1 MSLRDDANVIIQ
13 RAISASLPDEAVK
26 KALLELKMP
35 QGKLV
40 TVAIGKAAWQMAR
53 AAADVLGESVCDG
66 VVITKYGHS
75 KGDIGNMRIF
85 EAGHPVPDANS
96 YAATECAIELVKDLG
111 EQDTVLFLISG
122 GGSALF
128 EKPLCA
134 EQTLDSVTRQLLECG
149 ADITEM
155 NIIRKRLSAVK
166 GGKFARLCAPA
177 KVFSV
182 VLSDVLGDALDTI
195 ASGPAYPDSSTS
207 EQALAIVKKYSLE
220 LPPQALE
227 LLERESPKELSNV
240 ETHITGSVRELCE
253 AARQASEELGY
264 ESVILTDSLCCE
276 AAEAGSFLAA
286 IARYYQN
293 TKKSFAFIA
302 GGETVVHLK
311 GKGLGGR
318 NQELSLSAALG
329 IDGLKDTAIF
339 SVGSDGTDGPTDA
352 AGGYADGETVG
363 ILREKGID
371 AGRYLAENDSYH
383 ALEKCGGLIV
393 SGATG
398 TNVNDFAAILIKR

>member
-26 KALLELKMP
+26 KALKELEMP
-35 QGKLV
+35 RGKLV

-53 AAADVLGESVCDG
+53 AAADILGDRITDG

-75 KGDIGNMRIF
+75 KGDIGNMRVF

-96 YAATECAIELVKDLG
+96 YAATQSAIELVKALG
-111 EQDTVLFLISG
+111 EQDTVLFLVSG

-128 EKPLCA
+128 EKPLCS
-134 EQTLDSVTRQLLECG
+134 EETLDSVTRQLLACG

-166 GGKFARLCAPA
+166 GGKFAQLCAPA

-182 VLSDVLGDALDTI
+182 VLSDVLGDRLDTI
-195 ASGPAYPDSSTS
+195 ASGPAYPDSSTCG
-207 EQALAIVKKYSLE
+207 QALEIVKKYSLE

-227 LLERESPKELSNV
+227 LLKRESPKELSNV

-264 ESVILTDSLCCE
+264 ESVIITDSLSCE
-276 AAEAGSFLAA
+276 AAEAGGFLAA

-293 TKKSFAFIA
+293 SEKSFAFIA

-311 GKGLGGR
+311 GEGLGGR
-318 NQELSLSAALG
+318 NQEIALSAALG

-363 ILREKGID
+363 ILRDMGID
-371 AGRYLAENDSYH
+371 AGDYLAENDSYH

-393 SGATG
+393 TGATG

>member
-26 KALLELKMP
+26 KALKELKMP
-35 QGKLV
+35 RGKLV

-149 ADITEM
+149 ADITEI

-177 KVFSV
+177 KVLSV

-195 ASGPAYPDSSTS
+195 ASGPAYPDSSTC

-220 LPPQALE
+220 LPPQAL
-227 LLERESPKELSNV
+227 
-240 ETHITGSVRELCE
+240 
-253 AARQASEELGY
+253 AMA
-264 ESVILTDSLCCE
+264 
-276 AAEAGSFLAA
+276 
-286 IARYYQN
+286 
-293 TKKSFAFIA
+293 
-302 GGETVVHLK
+302 LK
-311 GKGLGGR
+311 R
-318 NQELSLSAALG
+318 SALW
-329 IDGLKDTAIF
+329 
-339 SVGSDGTDGPTDA
+339 
-352 AGGYADGETVG
+352 
-363 ILREKGID
+363 
-371 AGRYLAENDSYH
+371 
-383 ALEKCGGLIV
+383 
-393 SGATG
+393 
-398 TNVNDFAAILIKR
+398 

>member
-26 KALLELKMP
+26 KALKELEMP
-35 QGKLV
+35 RGKLV

-53 AAADVLGESVCDG
+53 AAADILGDRIADG
-66 VVITKYGHS
+66 VVITKYGHT

-96 YAATECAIELVKDLG
+96 YAATECAIELVKELG

-128 EKPLCA
+128 EKPLCS
-134 EQTLDSVTRQLLECG
+134 EDTLDSVTRQLLACG

-182 VLSDVLGDALDTI
+182 VLSDVLGDRLDTI
-195 ASGPAYPDSSTS
+195 ASGPAYPDESTCG
-207 EQALAIVKKYSLE
+207 QAIEIVKKYSLE
-220 LPPQALE
+220 LPEQALA
-227 LLERESPKELSNV
+227 LLKEESPKELSNV
-240 ETHITGSVRELCE
+240 ETHITGSVRELC
-253 AARQASEELGY
+253 AAAQRAAEELGY
-264 ESVILTDSLCCE
+264 ESVIITDSLCCE
-276 AAEAGSFLAA
+276 AAEAGGFLAA

-293 TKKSFAFIA
+293 TEKSFAFIA

-318 NQELSLSAALG
+318 NQEIALSAALG
-329 IDGLKDTAIF
+329 IDGLKDTAVF

-352 AGGYADGETVG
+352 AGGYADGETASL
-363 ILREKGID
+363 LRKKGID
-371 AGRYLAENDSYH
+371 AGKYLAENDSYH
-383 ALEKCGGLIV
+383 ALEKSGGLIV
-393 SGATG
+393 TGATG